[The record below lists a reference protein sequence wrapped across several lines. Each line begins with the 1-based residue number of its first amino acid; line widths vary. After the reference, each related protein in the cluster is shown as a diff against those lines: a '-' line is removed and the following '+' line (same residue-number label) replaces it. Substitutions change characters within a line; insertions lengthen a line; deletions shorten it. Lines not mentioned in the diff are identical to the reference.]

1 MKTSETIGKLAEA
14 LALARKDFRPVLK
27 KSTNPFFKAK
37 YADLAEVIEATS
49 DALIANGL
57 SIIQTPGHVV
67 TIDGTNRVNIES
79 RLVHSS
85 GEWIESEMSLPLS
98 KFDAQGAGS
107 AITYARRYA
116 YQSIVGVAAEPDDDA
131 NAASETFQKE
141 GDRFVKQAPAQRGRP
156 KSGSVQ
162 TVSATQPIAGEPSVP
177 ANTPQESKQA
187 SAGANIHGVAITDE
201 DLPDFGQ
208 PPVVAKVVSSV
219 TVPVEK
225 PATDE
230 ERKAIRER
238 VHKALPVDGDR
249 TKLIHYC
256 EARYKVESVSAL
268 SMSKWEEVLSELEAG
283 KIKL

>member
-1 MKTSETIGKLAEA
+1 VKTSETIGKLAEA

-208 PPVVAKVVSSV
+208 ADAK
-219 TVPVEK
+219 PMPEK

-230 ERKAIRER
+230 ERKTIRER

-256 EARYKVESVSAL
+256 KARYKVESVSAL
-268 SMSKWEEVLSELEAG
+268 SMTKWEEVLSELEAG